1 MSRYLFLDRDGTINV
16 ELPNYVQRWEQF
28 RFLPGSLEALRLL
41 KESGFKVFVITNQS
55 CIARKIVPEET
66 VREINDRMCKEV
78 ENAGGKIEKVYVCPH
93 APEVADCECRKPKPG
108 LYRQAAKE
116 YGFDTAGA
124 YSIGD
129 DARDLKPGKSLGG
142 TTILVKTGKSAEYVK
157 GMWDIEPDYVA
168 GDILGAVRKVIELES
183 DTR

>member
-1 MSRYLFLDRDGTINV
+1 MSRYIFLDRDGTINV
-16 ELPNYVQRWEQF
+16 ELPNYVQRREQF
-28 RFLPGSLEALRLL
+28 RFLTGSLEALRLL
-41 KESGFKVFVITNQS
+41 KENGFKVFVITNQS

-66 VREINDRMCKEV
+66 VREINARMGKEG
-78 ENAGGKIEKVYVCPH
+78 EDAGGKIEKVYTCPH
-93 APEVADCECRKPKPG
+93 APEVSDCECRKPKPG

-116 YGFDTAGA
+116 FGFDPAGA

-157 GMWDIEPDYVA
+157 EMWDIEPDFVA
-168 GDILGAVRKVIELES
+168 GDNLDAVRKVIELETS
-183 DTR
+183 DR